1 MIQSND
7 ILKPFFSV
15 IIPVYNKEKY
25 ISMTIDSVLNQKFQ
39 DFELIIVCD
48 PSTDKSIIE
57 VEKFKNYHKVK
68 ILYRDTPG
76 HGGYAARNL
85 GIKNSNAEWVTFLDA
100 DDEWYS
106 DHLLN
111 LYNVISKSD
120 KQLFTTGWYDSYK
133 NNKIDEALF
142 VKKNKSKAI
151 FEINFNDYINNSIK
165 DSTPIHTNT
174 IVVKKELFNKVTFF
188 PENIC
193 KRGGDVTTWMQLVKY
208 TNSLVC
214 LPNITSIY
222 HRENSTVTQEL
233 LPELKGN
240 CILLIIEKILKEEN
254 KKDTILLLKKF
265 SNYHIRYGL
274 IARIKL
280 GTLKYSDVKYHNFKT
295 DKLFHIFFIICSF
308 MPVFIQKNIFKIARV
323 VKK

>member
-1 MIQSND
+1 MIQSDD

-25 ISMTIDSVLNQKFQ
+25 ISMTINSVLDQEFKN
-39 DFELIIVCD
+39 FELIIVCD
-48 PSTDKSIIE
+48 PSTDNSNIE
-57 VEKFKNYHKVK
+57 VGKFRNHKQVRILHREKA
-68 ILYRDTPG
+68 G

-85 GIKNSNAEWVTFLDA
+85 GIKSARAEWIAFLDA

-111 LYNVISKSD
+111 LYNVINKSD
-120 KQLFTTGWYDSYK
+120 KQIFTTGWYDSYG
-133 NNKIDEALF
+133 NNYISKAAF
-142 VKKNKSKAI
+142 VKQNESKGI

-165 DSTPIHTNT
+165 GATPIHTNT
-174 IVVKKELFNKVTFF
+174 IVVKKELFDKVTLF
-188 PENIC
+188 PESIC

-214 LPNITSIY
+214 LPTITSIY

-240 CILLIIEKILKEEN
+240 CILLITEKILKEEN

-308 MPVFIQKNIFKIARV
+308 MPGFIQKNIFKIARV